1 MRAFAAYP
9 FDCFTTFDCASIR
22 HRSGGTVLAHAGTV
36 SVRSTAVGTFFFLL
50 ALAMAIAF
58 AWWRGRKS
66 PLHRALRARPVL
78 DADAIRAELGP
89 QFTLDPQTTRD
100 VLRATGEALGIDP
113 GRLRLTDPFE
123 ALWDMNPQ
131 AGFHQRATFETWVL
145 RRYPALPAMT
155 NAATLADLV
164 EALQRQPLLRR

>member
-1 MRAFAAYP
+1 M
-9 FDCFTTFDCASIR
+9 
-22 HRSGGTVLAHAGTV
+22 
-36 SVRSTAVGTFFFLL
+36 GTFFFVL
-50 ALAMAIAF
+50 ALSAAIAF

-66 PLHRALRARPVL
+66 PLDRELRARPVL

-89 QFTLDPQTTRD
+89 QFSLDPQTTRD
-100 VLRATGEALGIDP
+100 VLRAAGEALAIDP

-123 ALWDMNPQ
+123 ALWDMDPQ
-131 AGFHQRATFETWVL
+131 AGFHQRASFETWAL

-164 EALQRQPLLRR
+164 EALQHLPLLRR